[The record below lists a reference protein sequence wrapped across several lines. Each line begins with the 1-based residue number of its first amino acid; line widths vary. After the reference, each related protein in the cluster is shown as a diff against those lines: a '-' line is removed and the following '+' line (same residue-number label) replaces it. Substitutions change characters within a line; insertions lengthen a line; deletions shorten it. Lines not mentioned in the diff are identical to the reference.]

1 MNFLSDQL
9 FRQFGPLG
17 RLADA
22 AIVGGAALKYA
33 QRKGLVGDDTAM
45 KLGASDSSAGSS
57 VSIGEM
63 LLVAA
68 AALRLIRY
76 VRSRQNKVTIIEI

>member
-9 FRQFGPLG
+9 FRRFGPIG
-17 RLADA
+17 RLTDA
-22 AIVGGAALKYA
+22 VIVGGAALKYA
-33 QRKGLVGDDTAM
+33 QRKGLVSDDTAM

-76 VRSRQNKVTIIEI
+76 FRSRQEIVTIIEI

>member
-1 MNFLSDQL
+1 MNFLTDQL
-9 FRQFGPLG
+9 FRRFGPMG
-17 RLADA
+17 RLADV

-33 QRKGLVGDDTAM
+33 QRKGLVSDDTAK

-57 VSIGEM
+57 VSIGEL

-76 VRSRQNKVTIIEI
+76 FRARQDTVTFIEV